1 MEKIKLELNP
11 LENGVM
17 LIWEGIEE
25 CAEYKV
31 KLYARKNE
39 PTTNKEVFLVRNGGS
54 VTSIRSEYI
63 QKEHLKMGRSFENIE
78 TISDDIVIEEHLID
92 GIEVDKLTR
101 HLAIKDLAQLD
112 VEIRINYKDVHY
124 ESINTFTL
132 NYDKGYF
139 VEVIAEDRLGNEIT
153 KSDLINFA
161 PGKKENNYIVY
172 GGKGVVCC

>member
-1 MEKIKLELNP
+1 MFRKDIINTKGEVMEKIKLELNP

-39 PTTNKEVFLVRNGGS
+39 PVVDESCIYNY
-54 VTSIRSEYI
+54 EYDFKPE
-63 QKEHLKMGRSFENIE
+63 QKINLIKM
-78 TISDDIVIEEHLID
+78 DIID
-92 GIEVDKLTR
+92 EIEVERTKK
-101 HLAIKDLAQLD
+101 HLAIKDLAQLN
-112 VEIRINYKDVHY
+112 VEFRFIYSKFEQKRMK
-124 ESINTFTL
+124 L
-132 NYDKGYF
+132 YDKGYF
-139 VEVIAEDRLGNEIT
+139 VEVIAEDRSGNEIT

-172 GGKGVVCC
+172 GGKNQVVC

>member
-1 MEKIKLELNP
+1 M
-11 LENGVM
+11 
-17 LIWEGIEE
+17 
-25 CAEYKV
+25 
-31 KLYARKNE
+31 
-39 PTTNKEVFLVRNGGS
+39 
-54 VTSIRSEYI
+54 
-63 QKEHLKMGRSFENIE
+63 
-78 TISDDIVIEEHLID
+78 
-92 GIEVDKLTR
+92 
-101 HLAIKDLAQLD
+101 AIKDLAQLD